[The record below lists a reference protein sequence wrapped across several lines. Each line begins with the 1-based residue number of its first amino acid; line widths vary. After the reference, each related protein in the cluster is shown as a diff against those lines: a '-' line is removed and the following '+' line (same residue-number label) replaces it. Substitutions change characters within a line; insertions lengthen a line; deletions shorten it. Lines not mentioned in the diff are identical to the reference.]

1 MHVACA
7 LLQLADH
14 QPPSF
19 PTKHSL
25 ACITTIIIMASSWL
39 GSLFLR
45 RATAAVS
52 THARIPS
59 STSTSTST
67 LSSLSP
73 LSAPFLQQSRG
84 LANHRHKKIIKMAKG
99 YRGRT
104 NCFRMAVQ
112 RVEKAL
118 QYAYRD
124 RKVKKREFRS
134 IWIQRI
140 GAAVQQYGMNYSRFI
155 PGLKRANITL
165 NRKVLADMAVTE
177 PYSFKAVVET
187 VRSQR

>member
-1 MHVACA
+1 
-7 LLQLADH
+7 
-14 QPPSF
+14 
-19 PTKHSL
+19 
-25 ACITTIIIMASSWL
+25 MAWL
-39 GSLFLR
+39 GTFLR
-45 RATAAVS
+45 RAAPTPV
-52 THARIPS
+52 P
-59 STSTSTST
+59 TS
-67 LSSLSP
+67 
-73 LSAPFLQQSRG
+73 FLCLRPAMLALPVAQQQTRG

-124 RKVKKREFRS
+124 RKVRKREFRS
-134 IWIQRI
+134 LWIQRI

-155 PGLKRANITL
+155 PGLKRANITI
-165 NRKVLADMAVTE
+165 NRKVLSDLAVTE